1 MPMFNIRLKTLKK
14 STTLEFF
21 LPTTVTITGSSSKY
35 YIGTSLLVQ
44 WLRLHTPNVEGPG
57 SIPGQGT
64 RSHMPQLRV
73 SMLQLRPSRVK

>member
-1 MPMFNIRLKTLKK
+1 MFNITLKTFKK

-21 LPTTVTITGSSSKY
+21 LPTTVTITGRSSKY
-35 YIGTSLLVQ
+35 CIGTSLAVQ

-57 SIPGQGT
+57 SIPSQGT

-73 SMLQLRPSRVK
+73 LMLQLRASTAK